1 MTETK
6 KERAARYAGYERRR
20 LEGYAP
26 PLRVLITKDEGE
38 LLERIRR
45 RRGIGKAAFP
55 AALLRAALPLEM
67 LGGDAVAVLERA
79 LEETTGSEGTRAG

>member
-1 MTETK
+1 MKETK
-6 KERAARYAGYERRR
+6 DERAARYAGYERRR

-26 PLRVLITKDEGE
+26 PLRVLITKHEGE
-38 LLERIRR
+38 LLERVRK

-55 AALLRAALPLEM
+55 AALLRAALPIEM

-79 LEETTGSEGTRAG
+79 LGDSKGGQEMKAG